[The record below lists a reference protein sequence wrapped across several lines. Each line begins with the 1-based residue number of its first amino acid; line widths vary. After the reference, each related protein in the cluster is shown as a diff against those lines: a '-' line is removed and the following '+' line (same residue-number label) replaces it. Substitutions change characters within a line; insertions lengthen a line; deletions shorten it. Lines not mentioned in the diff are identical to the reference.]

1 MTSQLQPS
9 LTVTLQS
16 RRQVLQGRSGHNGRR
31 HRRLPSRP
39 EPSTTGSPVSTQS
52 FGPDKLNTTFV
63 SVKVGDGYG
72 MKRNI
77 RELVSGSELTS
88 DGLQQLHSLRSKR
101 ENCHVEVKGTTAK
114 SGTQWHY
121 YYSESYD
128 VEDHDTVERLT
139 FGELSVSQSRDTG
152 RDAGSYSSGMSY
164 KGKSLVYRADQGYR
178 WMPKRNMSTE
188 GGDARSVRE
197 VLTELAQA
205 EGMTLDEFVTNGL
218 GQLMEIKDI

>member
-9 LTVTLQS
+9 LTVTQQS

-39 EPSTTGSPVSTQS
+39 EPSTTGSPPRQS

-139 FGELSVSQSRDTG
+139 FGELS
-152 RDAGSYSSGMSY
+152 
-164 KGKSLVYRADQGYR
+164 K
-178 WMPKRNMSTE
+178 
-188 GGDARSVRE
+188 
-197 VLTELAQA
+197 
-205 EGMTLDEFVTNGL
+205 
-218 GQLMEIKDI
+218 